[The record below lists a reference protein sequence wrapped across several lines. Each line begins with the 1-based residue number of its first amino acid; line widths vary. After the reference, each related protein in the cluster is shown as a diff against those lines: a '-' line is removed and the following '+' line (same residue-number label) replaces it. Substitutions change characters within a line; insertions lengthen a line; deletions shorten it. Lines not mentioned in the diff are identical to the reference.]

1 MHYKLQYALH
11 IIFILQC
18 IKITNFHVSYK
29 MYGGIINMAFKL
41 KPDKKES
48 ENQTIRFPVD
58 LIDEI
63 NTAIAKKEVSFSGF
77 VIQAC
82 QYALN
87 ELEDSDEDN
96 SQNSKK

>member
-1 MHYKLQYALH
+1 
-11 IIFILQC
+11 
-18 IKITNFHVSYK
+18 
-29 MYGGIINMAFKL
+29 MAFKL

-48 ENQTIRFPVD
+48 ENKTIRFPVD

-96 SQNSKK
+96 SRIRKNSRYFYACYFILLNFSFLITVD

>member
-1 MHYKLQYALH
+1 
-11 IIFILQC
+11 
-18 IKITNFHVSYK
+18 
-29 MYGGIINMAFKL
+29 MAFKL

-48 ENQTIRFPVD
+48 ENKTIRFPVD

-96 SQNSKK
+96 SQNSKKIADIFMPAILYFLTFHF